1 MGKYPPVKD
10 QILYLFSSS
19 ELIISY
25 FTLFYTF
32 YKFNLYAGILT
43 LLLIFKIGLLFL
55 VKKIFGKFSIGKRPE
70 KAFNCDMFSCGGQS
84 VTPGFPSG
92 HMLLLGML
100 SFVVYNVYD
109 RKPTRHI
116 PLLYFLVVFTTMIG
130 RVFTKC
136 HTITQALGALIM
148 GAVLGFI
155 LYFIDHYIK
164 DNVEI
169 YDKHREEFYNSLT
182 SSFSQG

>member
-1 MGKYPPVKD
+1 
-10 QILYLFSSS
+10 
-19 ELIISY
+19 
-25 FTLFYTF
+25 
-32 YKFNLYAGILT
+32 
-43 LLLIFKIGLLFL
+43 
-55 VKKIFGKFSIGKRPE
+55 
-70 KAFNCDMFSCGGQS
+70 
-84 VTPGFPSG
+84 
-92 HMLLLGML
+92 
-100 SFVVYNVYD
+100 
-109 RKPTRHI
+109 
-116 PLLYFLVVFTTMIG
+116 MIG